1 MEHEFR
7 DAEMAL
13 TLAEMRSDVLAAFK
27 RGVEAVKEAGH
38 ASETAGLLG
47 GGEPSATHASAMLM
61 KVTGKMPIG
70 SKRKQQKK
78 ESPIEIVKHGL
89 ARSGKMVLDALGP
102 LGQTSDLHTHEYPCY
117 VIALSRLQNMDRLE
131 PHDDLLA
138 KGMLE
143 ELTRTSRTPSG
154 AFTFFVSQNW
164 ESLGTPDN
172 SQGTKLQWLK
182 LLRKHLAIPDTIE
195 VWIWWDFISIPQ
207 KKRSLQLKAIA
218 SLPYYCSLCTR
229 FIPLVRNASS
239 WSVLFPLEESTLPVG
254 TLESYL
260 ERGWC
265 RLELVCALCPKRLG
279 SSKTWKPGP
288 LNLRFRYHHKP
299 SDAGVGRLLTAA
311 DLLDPREGKFHR
323 AEDALAIQPVLERVA
338 LEYAEYEDSGSQ
350 LWDTLIDVSAR
361 PKWLKDLAEQ
371 TLARGTRSFVR
382 KQSTSK
388 ALGMASKESESDD
401 RPTRTDS
408 APSADSD
415 YLRDPPALPRPGAT
429 AVRITDAVHM
439 GAAVGAVGEASPKS
453 PS

>member
-1 MEHEFR
+1 
-7 DAEMAL
+7 MAL
-13 TLAEMRSDVLAAFK
+13 TLAEMRSDVDKLVTKLSVKAS
-27 RGVEAVKEAGH
+27 KEAGG
-38 ASETAGLLG
+38 ASETVALLG
-47 GGEPSATHASAMLM
+47 GDGGADAPTTHASVMLM
-61 KVTGKMPIG
+61 KVTGKMTIG
-70 SKRKQQKK
+70 SKRKKKK
-78 ESPIEIVKHGL
+78 EPPIEIVKKGL
-89 ARSGKMVLDALGP
+89 ARSGTMVLDALGP
-102 LGQTSDLHTHEYPCY
+102 LRQTSDLHTHEYPCY
-117 VIALSRLQNMDRLE
+117 VIALSRLQKMDQLE

-164 ESLGTPDN
+164 ESLDTPDN

-229 FIPLVRNASS
+229 FIPLVRNAAI
-239 WSVLFPLEESTLPVG
+239 WSFLYPLDKNPTLPVG

-288 LNLRFRYHHKP
+288 LNMRFRCHHEP

-323 AEDALAIQPVLERVA
+323 PDDVLAIQTVLERVA
-338 LEYAEYEDSGSQ
+338 LEYQSYEDSGSQ

-361 PKWLKDLAEQ
+361 PEWLKELAEQ
-371 TLARGTRSFVR
+371 TLARGARSFVR

-388 ALGMASKESESDD
+388 ALGMGSKESERDD

-408 APSADSD
+408 ASSADSD
-415 YLRDPPALPRPGAT
+415 YLRDPSPLPRPRGAT
-429 AVRITDAVHM
+429 
-439 GAAVGAVGEASPKS
+439 EAGSDLTA
-453 PS
+453 

>member
-13 TLAEMRSDVLAAFK
+13 TLAEMRSDVDKLAAFK
-27 RGVEAVKEAGH
+27 RGVEAVKEAGDR
-38 ASETAGLLG
+38 SETAGLLG
-47 GGEPSATHASAMLM
+47 GGEPPATHASAMLM
-61 KVTGKMPIG
+61 KVTGKMTIG
-70 SKRKQQKK
+70 SNKKQNKK
-78 ESPIEIVKHGL
+78 APPLEIVKQGL

-102 LGQTSDLHTHEYPCY
+102 LRQTSDLHTHEYPCY

-229 FIPLVRNASS
+229 FIPLVRNAAI
-239 WSVLFPLEESTLPVG
+239 WSFLYPLDKNPTLPVG

-311 DLLDPREGKFHR
+311 DLLDPREGNFHR
-323 AEDALAIQPVLERVA
+323 SEDALAIQPVLERVA
-338 LEYAEYEDSGSQ
+338 LEYQEYEDSGSQ

-361 PKWLKDLAEQ
+361 PEWLKDLAEQ
-371 TLARGTRSFVR
+371 TLARGARSFVR

-388 ALGMASKESESDD
+388 ALGMGSKESDRDD
-401 RPTRTDS
+401 RPTR
-408 APSADSD
+408 ADAASPAD
-415 YLRDPPALPRPGAT
+415 PNRLRDPSALPRPGAT
-429 AVRITDAVHM
+429 SVRV
-439 GAAVGAVGEASPKS
+439 
-453 PS
+453 

>member
-13 TLAEMRSDVLAAFK
+13 TLAEMRSDVDKLAAFK
-27 RGVEAVKEAGH
+27 RGVEAVKKAGD
-38 ASETAGLLG
+38 ASETAVLLG
-47 GGEPSATHASAMLM
+47 GDGGADAPTTHASVMLM
-61 KVTGKMPIG
+61 KVTGKMTIG
-70 SKRKQQKK
+70 SKRKKKK
-78 ESPIEIVKHGL
+78 EPPIEIVKKGL
-89 ARSGKMVLDALGP
+89 ARSGTMVLDALGP
-102 LGQTSDLHTHEYPCY
+102 LRQTSDLHTHEYPCY
-117 VIALSRLQNMDRLE
+117 VIALSRLQNMDQLE

-164 ESLGTPDN
+164 ESLDTPDN

-229 FIPLVRNASS
+229 FIPLVRNAAS
-239 WSVLFPLEESTLPVG
+239 WSVLFPLAESTLPVG

-311 DLLDPREGKFHR
+311 DLLDPREGKYHR
-323 AEDALAIQPVLERVA
+323 PDDVLAIQPVLERVA
-338 LEYAEYEDSGSQ
+338 LEYQEYEDSGSQ

-361 PKWLKDLAEQ
+361 PEWLKDLAEQ
-371 TLARGTRSFVR
+371 TLARGARSFVR

-388 ALGMASKESESDD
+388 ALSMSSKESESDE
-401 RPTRTDS
+401 RT
-408 APSADSD
+408 PS
-415 YLRDPPALPRPGAT
+415 PLPRPRGAT
-429 AVRITDAVHM
+429 
-439 GAAVGAVGEASPKS
+439 EAGSDLTA
-453 PS
+453 

>member
-13 TLAEMRSDVLAAFK
+13 TLAEMRSDVDKLVTK
-27 RGVEAVKEAGH
+27 LSVKEATE
-38 ASETAGLLG
+38 AAEAGESVALLG
-47 GGEPSATHASAMLM
+47 GGDATSTRTHADMMLM
-61 KVTGKMPIG
+61 KVTGKITIG
-70 SKRKQQKK
+70 RKKKRRKDPPMQL
-78 ESPIEIVKHGL
+78 VRTGL
-89 ARSGKMVLDALGP
+89 TRSGKIVLDALGP
-102 LGQTSDLHTHEYPCY
+102 LRPSDLHTHEYPCY
-117 VIALSRLQNMDRLE
+117 VIALSRLQKMDQVE
-131 PHDDLLA
+131 AHDDLLN

-143 ELTRTSRTPSG
+143 ELTRTSRVPSG

-164 ESLGTPDN
+164 ESLDTPDN

-182 LLRKHLAIPDTIE
+182 SLRKHLAIPDTIE

-229 FIPLVRNASS
+229 FIPLVRDAAI
-239 WSVLFPLEESTLPVG
+239 WSKLYPRDTSQNLPVG

-260 ERGWC
+260 KRGWC

-288 LNLRFRYHHKP
+288 LNLRFRYHQEP

-311 DLLDPREGKFHR
+311 DLLDPREGQYHR
-323 AEDALAIQPVLERVA
+323 PDDVRAIQPVLERVA
-338 LEYAEYEDSGSQ
+338 LEYQEYEDSGSQ

-371 TLARGTRSFVR
+371 TRARRQCFPSPSRSLLLR
-382 KQSTSK
+382 SNSATKGESGKSSASST
-388 ALGMASKESESDD
+388 AGSES
-401 RPTRTDS
+401 
-408 APSADSD
+408 SADPGS
-415 YLRDPPALPRPGAT
+415 LRSPLPLPRPRGAT
-429 AVRITDAVHM
+429 GQEAVRV
-439 GAAVGAVGEASPKS
+439 
-453 PS
+453 